1 MSLIIATGFVAMLM
15 LAVMLSLTTLKDEAE
30 IQGDDRR
37 ARQAFFAAEA
47 GLAEGR
53 EAARLL
59 LGNDPSFSNAFAK
72 LGNLYAPGSGS
83 GGYVKESADGF
94 PSAAGNEWYELL
106 PWTSYTLS
114 VGAGAA
120 LDGTI
125 TTADQELTD
134 LNGVTFQSFPTSAY
148 QNTRFRVFMRD
159 DDDGDG
165 DRKVDSNARVWII
178 AVGEVVAQQGGLPV
192 RAVVQTLVQ
201 AGSQNQVV
209 SGYVQ
214 KGGGAEKNFLNNVDG
229 KTPVMTGSPAI
240 L

>member
-1 MSLIIATGFVAMLM
+1 VTPRPFLRTRTDRGMSLVVATGFVAAVTLS
-15 LAVMLSLTTLKDEAE
+15 VMLSLRLLKAESE

-59 LGNDPSFSNAFAK
+59 LGNDPSFTNAFAR
-72 LGNLYAPGSGS
+72 LGSRYQAGAGA
-83 GGYVKESADGF
+83 GGFVQESADGF

-120 LDGTI
+120 LDDAVGDPDRELDDPSGAKYQGFPNYRGTR
-125 TTADQELTD
+125 
-134 LNGVTFQSFPTSAY
+134 Y
-148 QNTRFRVFMRD
+148 RVFLRD

-165 DRKVDSNARVWII
+165 SRRTDANGRVWVIS
-178 AVGEVVAQQGGLPV
+178 VGEVDA
-192 RAVVQTLVQ
+192 
-201 AGSQNQVV
+201 
-209 SGYVQ
+209 
-214 KGGGAEKNFLNNVDG
+214 
-229 KTPVMTGSPAI
+229 
-240 L
+240 